1 MADNK
6 YTAKITSEH
15 NQKPNFMGVVFNN
28 TEPFASV
35 QDFLGTYTPSF
46 DLDSAIGV
54 QLDVVGQWVGRS
66 RYVDIPLTGVYFSW
80 DDLPSIGWDSGVW
93 KGEFDPDS
101 GLISL
106 PDDSYR
112 TLLRAK
118 IAANSWDGSIPGAY
132 AIWNAAFSGQSY
144 IVIQDNQ
151 DMSMTVGI
159 AGQPLDIV
167 TRALLTNGY
176 LPLKPEGV
184 RINVYSITPVA
195 GQLFSWDAESEA
207 LAGWEVGNWGIEI
220 TPGA

>member
-15 NQKPNFMGVVFNN
+15 NQKPNYMGVVFNN
-28 TEPFASV
+28 TEPFASL
-35 QDFLGTYTPSF
+35 QEFLNTYIGVF
-46 DLDSAIGV
+46 DLDAAVGM
-54 QLDVVGQWVGRS
+54 QLDQVGQWIGRS
-66 RYVDIPLTGVYFSW
+66 RYVDIPLTGVYFTW
-80 DDLPSIGWDSGVW
+80 DDTVDVGWDSGVW
-93 KGEFDPDS
+93 KGPFDPDS
-101 GLISL
+101 GLIAL

-112 TLLRAK
+112 TLLKAK
-118 IAANSWDGSIPGAY
+118 VAANSWDGSIPGAY

-167 TRALLTNGY
+167 TRALITNGY

-184 RINVYSITPVA
+184 SINFYSITPVP
-195 GQLFSWDAESEA
+195 GPLFAWDAESDA
-207 LAGWEVGNWGIEI
+207 LAGWDVGNWGIEI
-220 TPGA
+220 TPGI

>member
-15 NQKPNFMGVVFNN
+15 NQKPNYMGVVFNN
-28 TEPFASV
+28 TEPFASL
-35 QDFLGTYTPSF
+35 QDFLNTYVGVF
-46 DLDSAIGV
+46 DIDLAAGV
-54 QLDVVGQWVGRS
+54 QLDQVGEWIGRS
-66 RYVDIPLTGVYFSW
+66 RYVDIPLTGVYFTW
-80 DDLPSIGWDSGVW
+80 DDTVDVGWDSGVW
-93 KGEFDPDS
+93 KGPFDPDS
-101 GLISL
+101 GLIAL

-112 TLLRAK
+112 TLLKAK
-118 IAANSWDGSIPGAY
+118 VAANSWDGSIPGAY

-167 TRALLTNGY
+167 TRASLTNGY

-184 RINVYSITPVA
+184 RINFYSITPVS
-195 GQLFSWDAESEA
+195 GPLFAWDAESAA
-207 LAGWEVGNWGIEI
+207 LAGWDVGNWGIEI
-220 TPGA
+220 TPGT